1 MTEVTLNINS
11 LILGFGLFRRKS
23 WLYASSC
30 ISQVSHV
37 TFVPP
42 RCTRVVWTSGQV
54 VAWQVPLSTRL
65 ENRTGFSQILK
76 RRLLKPLHSLLILFS
91 IEEENEIMSV
101 LNWNDNLASQSLRPF
116 NFIKLYTLY
125 VWRAM
130 IKDQLLNVRVSLSL
144 KVQNASCFCN
154 KISVLT
160 KQWLFSH
167 HICIVLPATLN
178 SGSVSSVARRSK

>member
-54 VAWQVPLSTRL
+54 VAWQVPPSTRL

-116 NFIKLYTLY
+116 NFTVYIVCMKSNDQGSIVECEGVPFIKST
-125 VWRAM
+125 
-130 IKDQLLNVRVSLSL
+130 K
-144 KVQNASCFCN
+144 CF
-154 KISVLT
+154 
-160 KQWLFSH
+160 LF
-167 HICIVLPATLN
+167 LQ
-178 SGSVSSVARRSK
+178 